1 MSLKK
6 LTNKSRKINDTK
18 VKKKKEIIYK
28 FYFFNFIY
36 EKKMFSD
43 YTKVIL
49 KFQDLSLKSKYKK
62 LECNQIRK
70 FLLNNI
76 YLNS

>member
-6 LTNKSRKINDTK
+6 LKNKWYKSE
-18 VKKKKEIIYK
+18 KKEILYK
-28 FYFFNFIY
+28 FYFFNFMY
-36 EKKMFSD
+36 EKILFSY

-62 LECNQIRK
+62 LGCNQIWK

-76 YLNS
+76 YLNSWEYS

>member
-6 LTNKSRKINDTK
+6 LKNKSRKINDTK

-43 YTKVIL
+43 YTRVIL